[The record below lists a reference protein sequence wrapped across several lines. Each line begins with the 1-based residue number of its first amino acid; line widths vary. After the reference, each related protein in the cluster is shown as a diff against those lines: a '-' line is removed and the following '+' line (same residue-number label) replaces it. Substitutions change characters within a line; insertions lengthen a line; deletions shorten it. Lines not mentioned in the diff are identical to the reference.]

1 MSYLAEI
8 ESRVAGIPCIIGV
21 THFES
26 VRGSFSYRADSD
38 MDYYGYI
45 EAEWVVCDR
54 RGRPAPWLERK
65 LTDKDTSRIE
75 SEIAE
80 QLND

>member
-21 THFES
+21 TYFES
-26 VRGSFSYRADSD
+26 VRGSFSYHAASD
-38 MDYYGYI
+38 MDYHGYI
-45 EAEWVVCDR
+45 ESEWVVCDR